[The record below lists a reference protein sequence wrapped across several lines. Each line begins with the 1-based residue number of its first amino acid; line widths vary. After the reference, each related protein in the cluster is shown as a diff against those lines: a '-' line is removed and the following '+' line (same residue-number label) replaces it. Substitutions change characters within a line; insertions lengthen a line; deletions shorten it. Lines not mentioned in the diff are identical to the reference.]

1 MQSRDEGM
9 PSYRIEVYWPGVTRA
24 DVDDLVVRTLGAT
37 GRPESEVTYVGC
49 EVAPHDE
56 TISLRV
62 TAGDE
67 VAAAA
72 LAVGLHL
79 PDARVA
85 AVLDVPRPQRE

>member
-1 MQSRDEGM
+1 M
-9 PSYRIEVYWPGVTRA
+9 PSYRIEVYWPGLTRE
-24 DVDDLVVRTLGAT
+24 DVDDLVDRTVGAT
-37 GRPESEVTYVGC
+37 RHGTAGVTYVGC

-67 VAAAA
+67 AAVAA

-85 AVLDVPRPQRE
+85 AVLEVPSPERG

>member
-1 MQSRDEGM
+1 M
-9 PSYRIEVYWPGVTRA
+9 PSYRIEVYWPGVTRK
-24 DVDDLVVRTLGAT
+24 DVDDLVVRTVGAT
-37 GRPESEVTYVGC
+37 RRPEAAVRYVGC

-67 VAAAA
+67 AAVAA

-79 PDARVA
+79 ADARIA
-85 AVLDVPRPQRE
+85 AVLDVPGPEQV